1 MIDLHT
7 HTSQSDGTFSPAELV
22 REAVSIGLEAMA
34 ISDHDTL
41 TGYEAATETAQAMGF
56 DLICGI
62 ELSTKFHGYAAHLL
76 GYFLHKPPEDSF
88 RNWLGAV
95 QRSRHERN
103 VRLIDRLQALGVD
116 ITLAEVEAKGKSLTG
131 RPHFAKVLVEK
142 GYVEDITQAFQEFLD
157 ESAKGYVERQEP
169 DLADAVAAIANSGG
183 LPSIAHPIRLAR
195 NDYLKV
201 DELVREMKDFGLR
214 GLEVYH
220 SDHKPADVEHY
231 RALAGRF
238 GLVATGGSDF
248 HGANK
253 PNIRLGKGINGNL
266 DIPATVLEK
275 LRELS

>member
-22 REAVSIGLEAMA
+22 QEAVSNGLEALA

-41 TGYEAATETAQAMGF
+41 TGYEAARETAQTMGL

-62 ELSTKFHGYAAHLL
+62 ELSTKFHGYPAHLL

-88 RNWLGAV
+88 RNWLAAV

-116 ITLAEVEAKGKSLTG
+116 ISLAEVEAKGKSLTG

-169 DLADAVAAIANSGG
+169 DLADAVAA
-183 LPSIAHPIRLAR
+183 
-195 NDYLKV
+195 
-201 DELVREMKDFGLR
+201 
-214 GLEVYH
+214 
-220 SDHKPADVEHY
+220 
-231 RALAGRF
+231 
-238 GLVATGGSDF
+238 
-248 HGANK
+248 
-253 PNIRLGKGINGNL
+253 
-266 DIPATVLEK
+266 
-275 LRELS
+275 